1 MVGEWNSG
9 LGDDKTGPRVT
20 KTRTC
25 ERSFRHPPGLRS
37 HELNPPLFGDRVIG
51 LFDRGDP
58 LCRDED
64 ELLRHSTRQELI
76 RLIFSNQSAVVVP
89 QFIVAD
95 RGFEAEYVIR
105 VALGP
110 WSMARLHK
118 VEFSIRETESLR
130 DLPKEFFFLRV
141 DHPVCFGDVED
152 TFEHVLK
159 HFAVAPEHSD
169 EFVSA
174 SFIAGYALL
183 GEIEG
188 AGSALHLC
196 IRYLESLFESADLV
210 LRNDAVGLGHFRAKR
225 DHADGERQRV
235 VGGIILFLVPV
246 LSCATKPRSNL
257 ARQREVG
264 SGSSELFPNRH
275 YQRPPLEPKVV
286 D

>member
-1 MVGEWNSG
+1 MVGEWNRG
-9 LGDDKTGPRVT
+9 LGDDKTTARGHEDTNMRALV
-20 KTRTC
+20 
-25 ERSFRHPPGLRS
+25 SPPGLRS
-37 HELNPPLFGDRVIG
+37 HELNPPLLGDRVIG

-76 RLIFSNQSAVVVP
+76 RLIFSNQSAVVIP

-141 DHPVCFGDVED
+141 DHPVCLGDVED

-159 HFAVAPEHSD
+159 HFAVAPEHGD
-169 EFVSA
+169 KFVSA
-174 SFIAGYALL
+174 SFVAGYALL

-188 AGSALHLC
+188 AGSVLHLR
-196 IRYLESLFESADLV
+196 IRYLESLF
-210 LRNDAVGLGHFRAKR
+210 
-225 DHADGERQRV
+225 
-235 VGGIILFLVPV
+235 
-246 LSCATKPRSNL
+246 
-257 ARQREVG
+257 
-264 SGSSELFPNRH
+264 
-275 YQRPPLEPKVV
+275 
-286 D
+286 